1 MKIDQKNNMFLTILL
16 YILIGF
22 TLLGNIL
29 AIIYIK
35 DKKDVLCL
43 IGLSIIPIIN
53 IIIAFFGYEALF
65 KNKLIY

>member
-29 AIIYIK
+29 AIIYVE
-35 DKKDVLCL
+35 DKKDMWYL
-43 IGLSIIPIIN
+43 IGLSVIPLIN
-53 IIIAFFGYEALF
+53 IIVAFLGYEALF